1 MIRRR
6 FLPDQAVGGSQSGFT
21 LLEVLLATVL
31 LAVPVVAVQTLMLQS
46 VSHGRGTAQQQL
58 ALQAGETALSRIF
71 AFHSLGL
78 WPDHLTP
85 PGSWLPALAA
95 TITPQGIGR
104 TAASCVNRWCSL
116 DQWVAYEHAS
126 VACALDFRAG
136 SSACDEM
143 VADDAW
149 WPQELPVGGSSR
161 PVRTPRLVGF
171 QATFTADGG
180 LGLELAWPGD
190 ALPAGVGGIA
200 LEPRVGWQ
208 QISLGVSP

>member
-31 LAVPVVAVQTLMLQS
+31 LAVPVVAVQMLMLQS

-95 TITPQGIGR
+95 TITPKVS
-104 TAASCVNRWCSL
+104 A
-116 DQWVAYEHAS
+116 EPP
-126 VACALDFRAG
+126 RAV
-136 SSACDEM
+136 SI
-143 VADDAW
+143 
-149 WPQELPVGGSSR
+149 
-161 PVRTPRLVGF
+161 
-171 QATFTADGG
+171 
-180 LGLELAWPGD
+180 
-190 ALPAGVGGIA
+190 AGVPLTSGW
-200 LEPRVGWQ
+200 LMSTRLWRV
-208 QISLGVSP
+208 P